1 MSLTNKK
8 VLMVL
13 PYRDF
18 EDKEY
23 DISKRMLEARG
34 VKVTTA
40 SEHPGELRGVKGT
53 AARAD
58 VSLGDVKYYDYDA
71 IIFIGGSGA
80 MRYFDDENV
89 LKLAK
94 DAKYK
99 ILGAT
104 SNAPIILANAKVLE
118 DKRATG
124 DPSVAGFLRAKRAQ
138 YTGQPV
144 EVDEKIITAQGAD
157 FAEAFSNAIIQALQ
171 K

>member
-1 MSLTNKK
+1 MSLSDKK

-23 DISKRMLEARG
+23 NIARRMLEARG
-34 VKVTTA
+34 IKVTVA
-40 SEHPGELRGVKGT
+40 SEHPGELRGTKGT
-53 AARAD
+53 PARAD
-58 VSLGDVKYYDYDA
+58 VALKDVKYYDYDA
-71 IIFIGGSGA
+71 IIFIGGSGTT
-80 MRYFDDENV
+80 RYFEDEDV
-89 LKLAK
+89 LKLVK

-99 ILGAT
+99 ILGAS
-104 SNAPIILANAKVLE
+104 SNAPVILANAKVLE

-124 DPSVAGFLRAKRAQ
+124 DSSVAGFLRFKRAQ

-144 EVDEKIITAQGAD
+144 EVDDKIITTQGAD
-157 FAEAFSNAIIQALQ
+157 FTEAFSNAIIQALQ